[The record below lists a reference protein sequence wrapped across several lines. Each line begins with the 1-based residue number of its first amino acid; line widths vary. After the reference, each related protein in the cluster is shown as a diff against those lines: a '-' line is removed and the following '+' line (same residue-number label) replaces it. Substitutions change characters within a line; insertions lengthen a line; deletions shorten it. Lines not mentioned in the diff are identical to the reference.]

1 MKIHILAMAGLG
13 LIGSTNAAVITGSF
27 NMIGSVRVNAT
38 TIDWLPTGGGV
49 GTFRTVD
56 PSTGF
61 FIGISDSIGSLTGT
75 AKDLTNPPTGVGT
88 PVFVGSFLSG
98 FSAAGFSGLFFDLT
112 MIRASTAATCTGA
125 EAVNVSCSAGPS
137 PNAFTLKNTGSGVS
151 VDFAVEGFFQNG
163 ADLMSRSFGT
173 GTYTTQLNGE
183 TILSVLQ
190 QAGSA
195 NGFSSAY
202 SASFNA
208 AVPEP
213 GTLAMGFAGLALV
226 GLGIFASRRNA

>member
-1 MKIHILAMAGLG
+1 MILT
-13 LIGSTNAAVITGSF
+13 S
-27 NMIGSVRVNAT
+27 
-38 TIDWLPTGGGV
+38 
-49 GTFRTVD
+49 
-56 PSTGF
+56 
-61 FIGISDSIGSLTGT
+61 
-75 AKDLTNPPTGVGT
+75 
-88 PVFVGSFLSG
+88 
-98 FSAAGFSGLFFDLT
+98 
-112 MIRASTAATCTGA
+112 IRASTASTCTGA

-163 ADLMSRSFGT
+163 ADLTSRSFGT

-195 NGFSSAY
+195 NGFSAAY
-202 SASFNA
+202 SANFNA

-213 GTLAMGFAGLALV
+213 STFSMGIVGLALA
-226 GLGIFASRRNA
+226 GLGVLTSRRRS